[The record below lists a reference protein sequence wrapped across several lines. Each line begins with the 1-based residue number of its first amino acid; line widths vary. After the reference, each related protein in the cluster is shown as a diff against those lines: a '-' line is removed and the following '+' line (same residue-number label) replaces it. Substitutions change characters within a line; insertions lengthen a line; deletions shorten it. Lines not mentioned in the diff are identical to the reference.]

1 MADLVYA
8 LTLMSTLFTNL
19 SSYKVPTT
27 PSDNNHHPI
36 VKQAVYNFMNS
47 NWANMAIAT
56 TYSTFT
62 NFLMVVYWGAIDYV
76 VSIVADIDL

>member
-1 MADLVYA
+1 
-8 LTLMSTLFTNL
+8 
-19 SSYKVPTT
+19 
-27 PSDNNHHPI
+27 
-36 VKQAVYNFMNS
+36 MNS

-56 TYSTFT
+56 TYSSFT